1 MEPLF
6 FLVAILV
13 AIILST
19 VTYTYL
25 QHGTKGL
32 SRLFGLYE
40 TDIFRST
47 RRRSFRDMAAKINL
61 NGTTF
66 TSVKSVRIDQSGV
79 FVNGDLVGN
88 SAELIK
94 LPKLDLQI
102 IEGSLEKVDCN
113 VLDVKGDIN
122 GRVDANTVD
131 VTGNVIGD
139 IKTNTADI
147 GGNVTGDV
155 NGNMVTCGKVSGKVS
170 ATMVTTR

>member
-1 MEPLF
+1 MPELLLVVALLF
-6 FLVAILV
+6 TLLISIVV
-13 AIILST
+13 Y
-19 VTYTYL
+19 VYL

-40 TDIFRST
+40 TDLFST

-102 IEGSLEKVDCN
+102 LEGSL
-113 VLDVKGDIN
+113 
-122 GRVDANTVD
+122 
-131 VTGNVIGD
+131 
-139 IKTNTADI
+139 
-147 GGNVTGDV
+147 
-155 NGNMVTCGKVSGKVS
+155 
-170 ATMVTTR
+170 